1 MTSKD
6 DIRRARWKLRML
18 EVDSQELYKQACHI
32 ALHACWNTATGYLD
46 NGWQDV
52 IEGEEKSGVYVG
64 SVFVPFGGQ
73 LICAGASRTH
83 MLNSMQDLMML
94 YLPSK
99 RKDPEHVVQR
109 WLEFNPVPAEP
120 VCVPFQAP
128 TPLCP
133 MGPPVVL
140 PGDKMKEVEQPT
152 IFDVW
157 EVLFS
162 GNNKWYFSEHLAR
175 LKNAGKTCSTHR
187 RKAIN
192 IGGTIYILH
201 PEFSPFKIPDT
212 LRGDA

>member
-83 MLNSMQDLMML
+83 MLNSMQDLMNAQLQIMQMQL
-94 YLPSK
+94 QVLNGSGASIPAVPSA
-99 RKDPEHVVQR
+99 VATA
-109 WLEFNPVPAEP
+109 VPARIEP
-120 VCVPFQAP
+120 VV
-128 TPLCP
+128 
-133 MGPPVVL
+133 
-140 PGDKMKEVEQPT
+140 
-152 IFDVW
+152 
-157 EVLFS
+157 
-162 GNNKWYFSEHLAR
+162 
-175 LKNAGKTCSTHR
+175 
-187 RKAIN
+187 
-192 IGGTIYILH
+192 
-201 PEFSPFKIPDT
+201 
-212 LRGDA
+212 